1 MIKFQ
6 SILHAL
12 QHYRST
18 DNWLPIGMING
29 TSKCKSTQ
37 VRSAYNSVYQSVWYS
52 IVVLYGST
60 LMSKLWDAT
69 VAEVAPL
76 SNPTLSGK
84 KPSACPRELSH
95 ILSWVRVLPM
105 GQDAHHFQHGIVS
118 NTVSIMLD
126 QAEERRQ
133 EIWTRTSCTQIP
145 GKIPRHHGIGVWF
158 SQF

>member
-1 MIKFQ
+1 MPCNTIDRLITGYLLEWLMVLRNA
-6 SILHAL
+6 SLHKYA
-12 QHYRST
+12 RPT
-18 DNWLPIGMING
+18 
-29 TSKCKSTQ
+29 T
-37 VRSAYNSVYQSVWYS
+37 RSANLFGTVSWFCMVAP
-52 IVVLYGST
+52 

-95 ILSWVRVLPM
+95 ILFWVRVLPM

-145 GKIPRHHGIGVWF
+145 GKIPRHHGISVWF